1 MAENDVCQFRERVE
15 PCDFPQFVVA
25 EIDAFEVGGESGEHR
40 GVSQLGD
47 LVVAERELLQPRP
60 SPGVRLVGEAF
71 GEDAVERNV
80 AAMRDTQRL
89 DLASEF
95 GDAA

>member
-1 MAENDVCQFRERVE
+1 M
-15 PCDFPQFVVA
+15 
-25 EIDAFEVGGESGEHR
+25 
-40 GVSQLGD
+40 
-47 LVVAERELLQPRP
+47 AEREPLQPRP
-60 SPGVRLVGEAF
+60 SAGVRLVGEAF